1 MDYIEAFSNL
11 KTSNKY
17 SRKSPHKAVL
27 LLTIIE
33 LIERNQLSKN
43 EIYYNELLVSTFQKV
58 WNYVLPNEELFE
70 AEAYFPFW
78 FMQSERFWHITPV
91 YGFEKTISDFYLN
104 KVKPTEA
111 RVKEFIKYVELDA
124 DLYFLMTL
132 RSGRMS
138 LKRVLL
144 ETYTN
149 LSEDEI
155 DKISESEDMYEDKS
169 ISAINSF
176 KAIIDS
182 SNNKPQTQAED
193 NTNDSLKNRFYQ
205 IHEDIQISLNLEY
218 YLFLKKNKSVRDIF
232 KNLFPS
238 VFELYD
244 RITLNPFSKEDLT
257 PSFLYTYID
266 FLSDLRLKLMS
277 EVDSIDLIDSI
288 NNAINAVQLSQS
300 QPEKQAKESSYI
312 DNPDIVSKQII
323 NEPILIDNSID
334 ISNKDSINEVLSA
347 TNDKESLISDN
358 GTNRLEPTQSDL
370 FVQSNSVQTK
380 EDDTLIEEDNRSS
393 NDSNIQSQN
402 KGITIEE
409 YSAKAFIV
417 YGKTLQ
423 FTELFREYGGKY
435 LKWNKVTGW
444 VFSKK
449 RIKQIRDFISAYKIE
464 CNDLYLCED
473 IEEKEVKVTDKNT
486 QLPLGK
492 FFVFNSGG
500 KSIASGK
507 CREYAKRLGLPTFID
522 YKNQCREDLIC
533 LYNQQDKFDTKYLDI
548 PANLSQKDFDKP
560 GKYKFN
566 KWNIEFFICER
577 RKCVEDSGIVR
588 ARQYIYFPIVDKI
601 YLCDDVHTGLKPAVK
616 SVLNSLMINYTTS
629 DFEKVESPK
638 VIENKTISS
647 NISPVHNLTVN
658 SKTNSEEKSLAPSN
672 IENCDV
678 KNFQLYLTTI
688 KSNRGQKYSNS
699 SINVYV
705 TGTRSSYV
713 IDKVLKYHP
722 SGNIFNIDDVTI
734 AEKLLSDF
742 TSDFETKKKTS
753 SVYISLLMLYIRF
766 LKEYVFPKRKPI
778 EIKTDGIKTLAKENI
793 IASTIQE
800 DKRYIRISYLSG
812 EIDEQKNALKTFV
825 NFVKKVGVQSVFN
838 LHIKCDESALIIPEA
853 DLNNENRLNYQLL
866 DNGFYLYSN
875 TDTEQKYNLVI
886 KILIKLDF
894 YCKVEYMNGYT
905 ILESYSNI

>member
-91 YGFEKTISDFYLN
+91 YGFEKTISDFYQN

-144 ETYTN
+144 ETYTS

-155 DKISESEDMYEDKS
+155 DKISDSEDMYEDKS

-182 SNNKPQTQAED
+182 ASNKPHTQVED
-193 NTNDSLKNRFYQ
+193 NTNESLKNRFYQ
-205 IHEDIQISLNLEY
+205 INEDIQISLNLEY
-218 YLFLKKNKSVRDIF
+218 YLFLKKNKNVRDIF

-257 PSFLYTYID
+257 PSFLYIYID

-277 EVDSIDLIDSI
+277 EVDSMDLIDSI
-288 NNAINAVQLSQS
+288 NNAINAVQLSQN
-300 QPEKQAKESSYI
+300 QEDKQDAEI
-312 DNPDIVSKQII
+312 NHLDNPDVTSKQDVDDYISVK
-323 NEPILIDNSID
+323 NSNY
-334 ISNKDSINEVLSA
+334 ISNEESISKDVLEINNIQVASVYDTTTFGIETKQSDSSPSA
-347 TNDKESLISDN
+347 SAKENS
-358 GTNRLEPTQSDL
+358 TPTQDDNIASKEITI
-370 FVQSNSVQTK
+370 QSNP
-380 EDDTLIEEDNRSS
+380 
-393 NDSNIQSQN
+393 
-402 KGITIEE
+402 KGVTIEE
-409 YSAKAFIV
+409 YSPRAFIV
-417 YGKTLQ
+417 YGSTLQ
-423 FTELFREYGGKY
+423 FSELFREYGGKY
-435 LKWNKVTGW
+435 LRWNKVTGW

-449 RIKQIRDFISAYKIE
+449 RIKQIRDFISAYNIE
-464 CNDLYLCED
+464 CNDLFTCD
-473 IEEKEVKVTDKNT
+473 EKEEPKVGFSNVENT
-486 QLPLGK
+486 QPPLNK
-492 FFVFNSGG
+492 TFEFNKGG
-500 KSIASGK
+500 KSIVSSI
-507 CREYAKRLGLPTFID
+507 CREYSKRLGIPTFID
-522 YKNQCREDLIC
+522 YKNQCRVDLIY
-533 LYNQQDKFDTKYLDI
+533 LYNQKDKLTTKYLDI

-588 ARQYIYFPIVDKI
+588 ARQYIYFPLVDKI

-616 SVLNSLMINYTTS
+616 SVLNSLMISYLSS
-629 DFEKVESPK
+629 DFEKVESSK
-638 VIENKTISS
+638 GIEAETIPS
-647 NISPVHNLTVN
+647 NISPVHNSTVN
-658 SKTNSEEKSLAPSN
+658 SRTNSEERVLAPSN
-672 IENCDV
+672 IENCNV

-699 SINVYV
+699 SINVFS
-705 TGTRSSYV
+705 TGTRSAYIIS
-713 IDKVLKYHP
+713 KVLKYHD
-722 SGNIFNIDDVTI
+722 SGNIFNIDDIKV
-734 AEKLLSDF
+734 AEKLLSDI
-742 TSDFETKKKTS
+742 TYDFKLNKTS
-753 SVYISLLMLYIRF
+753 SSYVSLLMLYIRF
-766 LKEYVFPKRKPI
+766 LEEYVFPKRKHI
-778 EIKTDGIKTLAKENI
+778 ENTSINQESVIKVNPVNNTL
-793 IASTIQE
+793 
-800 DKRYIRISYLSG
+800 DKKYIRVTYLDG
-812 EIDEQKNALKTFV
+812 TIDEQSKVVETLI
-825 NFVKKVGVQSVFN
+825 NFVQRVGPLSAFN
-838 LHIKCDESALIIPEA
+838 IHLQCCGGDLICYKENFMSLYASRYRYISN
-853 DLNNENRLNYQLL
+853 DLYINT
-866 DNGFYLYSN
+866 N
-875 TDTEQKYNLVI
+875 TDTQTKYNQMKEFAIRLNFNCRI
-886 KILIKLDF
+886 EL
-894 YCKVEYMNGYT
+894 MSGYT
-905 ILESYSNI
+905 IIESYCNL